1 MITVPHLHEGL
12 LALEEFYRDK
22 KYDVHLRQPHK
33 GWSSMEKGDHKIPFR
48 YDYTNGG
55 FHMDYIP
62 RTQLTHKDNYS
73 TPNKGGQMQRMRNSA
88 LLRHAF
94 AYRTEQANVAL
105 LRYNTYSRVVAAH
118 VAKRCDRSPMVSQVI
133 HAQGDEFKAPDAS
146 KRNHDLTAIWAHHPD
161 DREVRG
167 AKEDLRTKKRKQSRK
182 EFHEDHGHIGGDCPD
197 CEICRMAKGNMRRI
211 MKNYNKVRERR
222 MGYSWVMDTITMSD
236 HSEEGYKYLIVL
248 RDRASAFIQLL
259 PLKYKSEATQAVSTW
274 IKGLRANDLYK
285 RLGYK
290 AVSTIR
296 TDHVGEWDDDCKK
309 WQDAIAS
316 KDTGLGVE
324 MDYVSP
330 DRHAQNPAE
339 RACGITECVIKAI
352 LMQNNL
358 PPYFWAKA
366 AKDAQFLLNRLPLVS
381 ADLSIPTNGD
391 RARPIELFTDQW
403 YSRRQCSRELDYY
416 VSVGTPCLVMDTKA
430 KGSTLAPKVRW
441 GIACGMQQETL
452 EFFCPFTKV
461 RFKSKSFTA
470 HRLNQGINYSTFLG
484 LRELQLS
491 QCDLVVPGDTEEHAV
506 VQLPPMKGQH
516 RDPSVPLPVHIY
528 KPTLRDVHED
538 SDVVDED
545 GLTHPDPYLVQA
557 TTSAP
562 EKYQG
567 AKLQTHI
574 PTTPQDAVGTRA
586 RVGGEVAPTHKT
598 LPMASSKPVGKKGGT
613 RTILDANGKELTET
627 PDGRL
632 R

>member
-1 MITVPHLHEGL
+1 
-12 LALEEFYRDK
+12 
-22 KYDVHLRQPHK
+22 
-33 GWSSMEKGDHKIPFR
+33 
-48 YDYTNGG
+48 
-55 FHMDYIP
+55 
-62 RTQLTHKDNYS
+62 
-73 TPNKGGQMQRMRNSA
+73 
-88 LLRHAF
+88 
-94 AYRTEQANVAL
+94 
-105 LRYNTYSRVVAAH
+105 
-118 VAKRCDRSPMVSQVI
+118 
-133 HAQGDEFKAPDAS
+133 
-146 KRNHDLTAIWAHHPD
+146 
-161 DREVRG
+161 
-167 AKEDLRTKKRKQSRK
+167 
-182 EFHEDHGHIGGDCPD
+182 
-197 CEICRMAKGNMRRI
+197 
-211 MKNYNKVRERR
+211 
-222 MGYSWVMDTITMSD
+222 
-236 HSEEGYKYLIVL
+236 
-248 RDRASAFIQLL
+248 
-259 PLKYKSEATQAVSTW
+259 
-274 IKGLRANDLYK
+274 
-285 RLGYK
+285 
-290 AVSTIR
+290 
-296 TDHVGEWDDDCKK
+296 
-309 WQDAIAS
+309 
-316 KDTGLGVE
+316 
-324 MDYVSP
+324 
-330 DRHAQNPAE
+330 
-339 RACGITECVIKAI
+339 
-352 LMQNNL
+352 
-358 PPYFWAKA
+358 
-366 AKDAQFLLNRLPLVS
+366 
-381 ADLSIPTNGD
+381 
-391 RARPIELFTDQW
+391 
-403 YSRRQCSRELDYY
+403 
-416 VSVGTPCLVMDTKA
+416 MDTKA

-567 AKLQTHI
+567 AKLQTHT

-627 PDGRL
+627 PDVGVRVRVRVRVQVRVRVRVRVRVSVRVRVRVRGDYFLRL
-632 R
+632 HTPFSIVGYAR